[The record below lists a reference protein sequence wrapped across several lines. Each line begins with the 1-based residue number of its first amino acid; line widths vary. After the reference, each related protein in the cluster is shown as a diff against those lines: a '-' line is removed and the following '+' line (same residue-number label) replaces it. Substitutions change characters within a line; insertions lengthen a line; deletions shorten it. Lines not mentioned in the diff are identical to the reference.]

1 MAARILGSYGVSSL
15 AWCTLTDEQSKVSI
29 LTSSLGC
36 WKRRTLSSPS
46 IWHTII
52 WSLTSA
58 MFVPLGE
65 SFGEHIAFTPASDEL
80 YWSYLHRSAGVSWFF
95 FNNNPSFGVNLTNMH
110 FFLGMCHFR
119 SKFFAHSIVVYWQLT
134 SPRQM
139 VIVAFAQGCV
149 LHIWSPA
156 KALCVYSYPHV
167 YLGSTWSGFTRVS
180 IMLAVNS
187 ETEIH
192 H

>member
-65 SFGEHIAFTPASDEL
+65 SFGEHIAFTLTSDDPC
-80 YWSYLHRSAGVSWFF
+80 WSYLHRSAGVSWFF
-95 FNNNPSFGVNLTNMH
+95 FNNDPSFGVSLTNIH
-110 FFLGMCHFR
+110 FFLGMRHFR
-119 SKFFAHSIVVYWQLT
+119 SKFFCSQHSGALT
-134 SPRQM
+134 AYVPTTDGHCC
-139 VIVAFAQGCV
+139 IC
-149 LHIWSPA
+149 
-156 KALCVYSYPHV
+156 
-167 YLGSTWSGFTRVS
+167 TRVRTS
-180 IMLAVNS
+180 YLIAG
-187 ETEIH
+187 
-192 H
+192 